1 MGFGPFLVYK
11 MITTTTATLSDINV
25 IQQLARASWEVAY
38 AAILSKD
45 QLEYMLEMMYS
56 EDVIRGHFQKPN
68 YHYHLIFEDDK
79 ALGFVGFEHH
89 AEDKTTKLHR
99 IYLIPEAKGKG
110 AGKLGLNLVKNQ
122 AEKAGDSR
130 IILTVNKH
138 NSAKDFYESQGYK
151 IYGEGV
157 FDVGNGYVMDDYLM
171 ELIF

>member
-11 MITTTTATLSDINV
+11 MITTIAAKLSDITI
-25 IQQLARASWEVAY
+25 IQQLARLSWGAAY
-38 AAILSKD
+38 ATILSKD

-56 EDVIRGHFQKPN
+56 EETINGHFQNTN
-68 YHYHLIFEDDK
+68 YHYYLILEGDN

-110 AGKLGLNLVKNQ
+110 AGKLGLNLVKSQ

-138 NSAKDFYESQGYK
+138 NSAKDFYESQGYR
-151 IYGEGV
+151 IYDEGV
-157 FDVGNGYVMDDYLM
+157 FDVGDNYVMDDYLM